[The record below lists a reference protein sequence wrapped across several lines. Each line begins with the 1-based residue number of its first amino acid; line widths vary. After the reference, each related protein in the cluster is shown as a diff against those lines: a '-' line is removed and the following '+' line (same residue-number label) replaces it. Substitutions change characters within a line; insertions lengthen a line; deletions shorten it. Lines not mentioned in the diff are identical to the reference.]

1 MQQKTAVIKKWS
13 HEVCSLKIKVK
24 VYEIRACES
33 VRCVL
38 PCASHRRPAGVQSV
52 DMAPPPAEPCS
63 GFLSLPDHFYI
74 HMTCTGTHTHTHS
87 KKRRKK
93 TNAVKQIQLV
103 MHVHRTFLHTH
114 THTPRRGEQA
124 HVTIILQ
131 MSH

>member
-13 HEVCSLKIKVK
+13 REVCSLKIKVK

-74 HMTCTGTHTHTHS
+74 HMTCTGTHTHTF
-87 KKRRKK
+87 KKEEKENK
-93 TNAVKQIQLV
+93 CC
-103 MHVHRTFLHTH
+103 
-114 THTPRRGEQA
+114 
-124 HVTIILQ
+124 
-131 MSH
+131 